1 MKLTKIELLESYA
14 TEQQLMRLT
23 FDEGKD
29 SAYIIWSHVN
39 LVQYLND
46 EVIATFRQDMY
57 NGTIS
62 KFVNTIAKVGVVHTL
77 ERSNNVKLYVD
88 VTDNHSNIRFKEI
101 EDGGTAVNAIVYV
114 TDIRFDSSAR
124 AEWADL
130 TVMDQARKIAQL
142 RIFSPDSK
150 IQDFK
155 GRYVMCDIRKNRYG
169 LSTDSVVTVDNAFP
183 FSPEV
188 EISERFLMDAFAED
202 ADILTLLAETKF
214 ADFAK
219 KVVDLEPGYILVRLA
234 IELDVASELANLVKE
249 VDVDLIKRCLLI
261 EKFNVFQQTSPY
273 RNDIVTFVTASRYKF
288 DHKNEVLLT
297 LYSDEEKFSMERV
310 VLKQVREMAD
320 TIINVKKGLI
330 K

>member
-29 SAYIIWSHVN
+29 SAYIIWSHAN

-57 NGTIS
+57 NGTIA
-62 KFVNTIAKVGVVHTL
+62 KYVNTIAKVGVVHTL

-88 VTDNHSNIRFKEI
+88 VTDNPSNIRFKEI

-150 IQDFK
+150 IQDFR

>member
-29 SAYIIWSHVN
+29 SAYIIWSHAN

-88 VTDNHSNIRFKEI
+88 VTDNPSNIRFKEI

-150 IQDFK
+150 IQDFR

>member
-29 SAYIIWSHVN
+29 SAYIIWSHAN

>member
-29 SAYIIWSHVN
+29 SAYIIWSHAN

-57 NGTIS
+57 NGSIS

-261 EKFNVFQQTSPY
+261 GKFNVFQQTSPY

>member
-29 SAYIIWSHVN
+29 SAYIIWSHAN

-57 NGTIS
+57 NGTIA

-88 VTDNHSNIRFKEI
+88 VTDNPSNIRFKEI

-150 IQDFK
+150 IQDFR

-273 RNDIVTFVTASRYKF
+273 RNDIVTFVTASLYKF

>member
-29 SAYIIWSHVN
+29 SAYIIWSHAN

-57 NGTIS
+57 NGTIA

-214 ADFAK
+214 VDFAK

-261 EKFNVFQQTSPY
+261 EKFNIFQQTSPY
-273 RNDIVTFVTASRYKF
+273 RNDIVTFVTASRYRF
-288 DHKNEVLLT
+288 EHKNEVLLT

>member
-29 SAYIIWSHVN
+29 SAYIIWSHAN

-57 NGTIS
+57 NGTIA

-101 EDGGTAVNAIVYV
+101 EDGGTAVSAIVYV

>member
-29 SAYIIWSHVN
+29 SAYIIWSHAN

-57 NGTIS
+57 NGTIA

-88 VTDNHSNIRFKEI
+88 VTDNPSNIRFKEI

>member
-1 MKLTKIELLESYA
+1 VKLTKIELLESYA

-29 SAYIIWSHVN
+29 SAYIIWSHAN

-57 NGTIS
+57 NGTIA

-88 VTDNHSNIRFKEI
+88 VTDNPSNIRFKEI

-150 IQDFK
+150 IQDFR

>member
-29 SAYIIWSHVN
+29 SAYIIWSHAN

-57 NGTIS
+57 NGSIA

-297 LYSDEEKFSMERV
+297 LYSDEENFSMERG

>member
-29 SAYIIWSHVN
+29 SAYIIWSHAN

-57 NGTIS
+57 NGTIA

-124 AEWADL
+124 AEWVDL

-150 IQDFK
+150 IQDFR

-214 ADFAK
+214 VDFAK

-261 EKFNVFQQTSPY
+261 EKFNIFQQTSPY
-273 RNDIVTFVTASRYKF
+273 RNDIVTFVTASRYRF
-288 DHKNEVLLT
+288 EHKNEVLLT
-297 LYSDEEKFSMERV
+297 LYSEEEKFSMERV

>member
-29 SAYIIWSHVN
+29 SAYIIWSHAN

-57 NGTIS
+57 NGSIA

-130 TVMDQARKIAQL
+130 AVMDQARKIAQL

>member
-1 MKLTKIELLESYA
+1 
-14 TEQQLMRLT
+14 MRLT

-29 SAYIIWSHVN
+29 SAYIIWSHAN

-57 NGTIS
+57 NGSIA
-62 KFVNTIAKVGVVHTL
+62 KFVNTLAKVGVVHTL

>member
-29 SAYIIWSHVN
+29 SAYIIWSHAN

-57 NGTIS
+57 NGTIA

-88 VTDNHSNIRFKEI
+88 VTDNPSNIRFKEI

-150 IQDFK
+150 IQDFR

>member
-29 SAYIIWSHVN
+29 SAYIIWSHAN

-57 NGTIS
+57 NGSIA

-101 EDGGTAVNAIVYV
+101 EEGGTAVNAIVYV

-297 LYSDEEKFSMERV
+297 LYSDEEKFSMERG

>member
-29 SAYIIWSHVN
+29 SAYIIWSHAN

-57 NGTIS
+57 NGSIA

-273 RNDIVTFVTASRYKF
+273 RNDIVTFVTTSRYKF

-297 LYSDEEKFSMERV
+297 LYSDEEKFSMERG

>member
-29 SAYIIWSHVN
+29 SAYIIWSHAN

-57 NGTIS
+57 NGSIA

-88 VTDNHSNIRFKEI
+88 VTDNPSNIRFKEI

>member
-29 SAYIIWSHVN
+29 SAYIIWSHAN

-57 NGTIS
+57 NGSIA

-202 ADILTLLAETKF
+202 ADTLTLLAETKF

>member
-1 MKLTKIELLESYA
+1 MKLTKIELLESYGND
-14 TEQQLMRLT
+14 QQLMLLT

-29 SAYIIWSHVN
+29 SAYIIWSHAN

-57 NGTIS
+57 NGTIA

-77 ERSNNVKLYVD
+77 ERSSNVKLYVD
-88 VTDNHSNIRFKEI
+88 VTDNHSNIRFKEL
-101 EDGGTAVNAIVYV
+101 EDGGTAVNAVVYV
-114 TDIRFDSSAR
+114 VDIRFDSSSR

-155 GRYVMCDIRKNRYG
+155 GRYVMCDIRRNRYG
-169 LSTDSVVTVDNAFP
+169 FSTDSVVTVDNSFP

-188 EISERFLMDAFAED
+188 EISERFLMDTFAGD

-261 EKFNVFQQTSPY
+261 EKFSVFQQTSPY
-273 RNDIVTFVTASRYKF
+273 RRDIVTFVTASRYKY

-297 LYSDEEKFSMERV
+297 LYSEDERFSMERV
-310 VLKQVREMAD
+310 VLEQVHDMAD
-320 TIINVKKGLI
+320 TIIKVKKGLI

>member
-29 SAYIIWSHVN
+29 SAYIIWSHAN

-46 EVIATFRQDMY
+46 EVTATFRQDMY
-57 NGTIS
+57 NGTIA

-310 VLKQVREMAD
+310 VLKQVQEMAD

>member
-29 SAYIIWSHVN
+29 SAYIIWSHAN

-114 TDIRFDSSAR
+114 TDIRFDSSTR

>member
-29 SAYIIWSHVN
+29 SAYIIWSHAN

-57 NGTIS
+57 NGSIA

-202 ADILTLLAETKF
+202 ADILTILAETKF

>member
-29 SAYIIWSHVN
+29 SAYIIWSHAN

-57 NGTIS
+57 NGTIA

-124 AEWADL
+124 AEWVDL

-150 IQDFK
+150 IQDFR

-214 ADFAK
+214 VDFAK

-261 EKFNVFQQTSPY
+261 EKFNIFQQTSPY
-273 RNDIVTFVTASRYKF
+273 RNDIVTFVTASRYRF
-288 DHKNEVLLT
+288 EHKNEVLLT

-310 VLKQVREMAD
+310 VLKQVREMAG

>member
-1 MKLTKIELLESYA
+1 M
-14 TEQQLMRLT
+14 
-23 FDEGKD
+23 
-29 SAYIIWSHVN
+29 
-39 LVQYLND
+39 
-46 EVIATFRQDMY
+46 
-57 NGTIS
+57 
-62 KFVNTIAKVGVVHTL
+62 HTL

>member
-29 SAYIIWSHVN
+29 SAYIIWSHAN

-124 AEWADL
+124 GEWADL

>member
-29 SAYIIWSHVN
+29 SAYIIWSHAN

-214 ADFAK
+214 DDFAK

-234 IELDVASELANLVKE
+234 IELDVATELANLVKE

>member
-29 SAYIIWSHVN
+29 SAYIIWSHAN

-57 NGTIS
+57 NGSIA

-234 IELDVASELANLVKE
+234 LELHVASELANLVKE

>member
-29 SAYIIWSHVN
+29 SAYIIWSHAN

-57 NGTIS
+57 NGTIA

-150 IQDFK
+150 IQDFR

-273 RNDIVTFVTASRYKF
+273 RNDIVTFVTTSRYKF
-288 DHKNEVLLT
+288 GHKNEVLLT

>member
-1 MKLTKIELLESYA
+1 MKLTKIELLESYD

-29 SAYIIWSHVN
+29 SAYIIWSHAN

-57 NGTIS
+57 NGTIA

-88 VTDNHSNIRFKEI
+88 VTDNPSNIRFKEI

-150 IQDFK
+150 IQDFR

>member
-29 SAYIIWSHVN
+29 SAYIIWSHAN

-57 NGTIS
+57 NGTIA

-88 VTDNHSNIRFKEI
+88 VTDNPSNIRFKEI

-150 IQDFK
+150 IQDFR

-202 ADILTLLAETKF
+202 ADITLLAETKF

>member
-29 SAYIIWSHVN
+29 SAYIIWSHAN

-57 NGTIS
+57 NGTIA

-88 VTDNHSNIRFKEI
+88 VTDNPSNIRFKEI

-150 IQDFK
+150 IQDFR

-261 EKFNVFQQTSPY
+261 EKFNIFQQTSPY

>member
-1 MKLTKIELLESYA
+1 
-14 TEQQLMRLT
+14 MRLT

-29 SAYIIWSHVN
+29 SAYIIWSHAN

-57 NGTIS
+57 NGSIA

>member
-29 SAYIIWSHVN
+29 SAYIIWSHAN

-57 NGTIS
+57 NGSIA

-261 EKFNVFQQTSPY
+261 ENFNFFQQSSPY

>member
-29 SAYIIWSHVN
+29 SAYIIWSHAD

-57 NGTIS
+57 NGSIA

>member
-29 SAYIIWSHVN
+29 SAYIIWSHAN

-57 NGTIS
+57 NGSIA

-202 ADILTLLAETKF
+202 ADILALLAETKF

-249 VDVDLIKRCLLI
+249 GDVDLIKRCLLI

>member
-29 SAYIIWSHVN
+29 SAYIIWSHAN

-57 NGTIS
+57 NGSIA

-219 KVVDLEPGYILVRLA
+219 KVVDLEPG
-234 IELDVASELANLVKE
+234 
-249 VDVDLIKRCLLI
+249 
-261 EKFNVFQQTSPY
+261 
-273 RNDIVTFVTASRYKF
+273 
-288 DHKNEVLLT
+288 
-297 LYSDEEKFSMERV
+297 
-310 VLKQVREMAD
+310 
-320 TIINVKKGLI
+320 
-330 K
+330 